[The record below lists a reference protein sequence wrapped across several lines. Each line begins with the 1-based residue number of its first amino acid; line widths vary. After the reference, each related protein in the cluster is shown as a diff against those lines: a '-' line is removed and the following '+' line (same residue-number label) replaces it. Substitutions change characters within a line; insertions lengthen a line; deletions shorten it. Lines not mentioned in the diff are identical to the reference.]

1 MAVWFKIRS
10 RICDANNEINKMRK
24 KISLIGAGQIGGT
37 LAHLIAL
44 KELGD
49 VVLFDVAEGMAKGK
63 ALDIAQSS
71 SVDGFGV
78 DIKGTSNYE
87 DTKNSDVIIIT
98 AGVPR
103 KPGMTRDDL
112 LEINLKIIKQVA
124 EGIKNTSPKAF
135 VICITNPL
143 DVIVMALQKYSGL
156 PKNMVVGMA
165 GILDT
170 SRFKYFLS
178 QELEVPVKK
187 INSLVLG
194 GHGDSMVSM
203 LNHTK
208 VDGKSITDLVKEGKL
223 NKEVLENIV
232 QRTKDGGAEIV
243 KLLEKGSAFYAPAA
257 SGVEMAESYLKDLKK
272 QLPCAAYLNGE
283 YGVKNLYVG
292 VPVIIG
298 KNGIEKVVEINLD
311 KNEKKDFDHSISAV
325 NELFDAAKKID
336 TKLS

>member
-1 MAVWFKIRS
+1 
-10 RICDANNEINKMRK
+10 MRK

-44 KELGD
+44 KELAD
-49 VVLFDVAEGMAKGK
+49 VVLFDVAEGIAKGK

-71 SVDGFGV
+71 SVDGFNV
-78 DIKGTSNYE
+78 NISGTSNYE

-112 LEINLKIIKQVA
+112 LGINLKIIKQVA
-124 EGIKNTSPKAF
+124 DGIKNTSPNAF

-178 QELEVPVKK
+178 QELKTPVSK

-194 GHGDSMVSM
+194 GHGDTMVSM
-203 LNHTK
+203 LNHTT
-208 VDGKSITDLVKEGKL
+208 VDGVAVLNLVKEGKL
-223 NKEVLENIV
+223 KKEVLDSIV
-232 QRTKDGGAEIV
+232 ERTKNGGAEIV

-272 QLPCAAYLNGE
+272 QLPCAAYLNGQ
-283 YGVKNLYVG
+283 YGVKDLYAG

-298 KNGIEKVVEINLD
+298 KSGIEKIVEINLSTD
-311 KNEKKDFDHSISAV
+311 EKQNFDHSINAV
-325 NELFDAAKKID
+325 KELFEAAKKID
-336 TKLS
+336 QKLI

>member
-1 MAVWFKIRS
+1 
-10 RICDANNEINKMRK
+10 MRK

-44 KELGD
+44 KELAD
-49 VVLFDVAEGMAKGK
+49 VVLFDVAEGIAKGK

-71 SVDGFGV
+71 SVDGFNV
-78 DIKGTSNYE
+78 NISGTSNYE

-112 LEINLKIIKQVA
+112 LGINLKIIKQVA
-124 EGIKNTSPKAF
+124 DGIKNTSPNAF

-178 QELEVPVKK
+178 QELKTPVSK

-194 GHGDSMVSM
+194 GHGDTMVSM
-203 LNHTK
+203 LNHTT
-208 VDGKSITDLVKEGKL
+208 VDGVAVLDLVKEGKIKKDIL
-223 NKEVLENIV
+223 DSIV
-232 QRTKDGGAEIV
+232 ERTKNGGAEIV

-272 QLPCAAYLNGE
+272 QLPCAAYLNGQ
-283 YGVKNLYVG
+283 YGVKDLYAG

-298 KNGIEKVVEINLD
+298 KSGIEKIVEINLSTD
-311 KNEKKDFDHSISAV
+311 EKQNFDHSINAV
-325 NELFDAAKKID
+325 KELFDAAKKID
-336 TKLS
+336 NSL

>member
-1 MAVWFKIRS
+1 
-10 RICDANNEINKMRK
+10 MRK

-44 KELGD
+44 KELAD
-49 VVLFDVAEGMAKGK
+49 VVLFDVAEGIAKGK

-71 SVDGFGV
+71 SVDGF
-78 DIKGTSNYE
+78 DIKISGTSNYE

-112 LEINLKIIKQVA
+112 LGINLKIIKQVA
-124 EGIKNTSPKAF
+124 EGIKNTSPNAF

-178 QELEVPVKK
+178 QELMTPVKK
-187 INSLVLG
+187 IESLVLG
-194 GHGDSMVSM
+194 GHGDTMVSM
-203 LNHTK
+203 LNHTT
-208 VDGKSITDLVKEGKL
+208 VDGKPLLDLVKEKKL
-223 NKEVLENIV
+223 EKNSLENIV
-232 QRTKDGGAEIV
+232 QRTKTGGAEIV

-272 QLPCAAYLNGE
+272 QLPCAAYLNGQ
-283 YGVKNLYVG
+283 YGVKDLYAG
-292 VPVIIG
+292 VPVVIG
-298 KNGIEKVVEINLD
+298 KTGIEKVIELNLSTE
-311 KNEKKDFDHSISAV
+311 EKKNFDNSMNAV
-325 NELFDAAKKID
+325 QELFDAAKKID
-336 TKLS
+336 KFL